1 MNHAAAV
8 PESEAEVLRRVHRT
22 GVAGSV
28 VVHLVL
34 LAGMVVV
41 AQRANE
47 PAPLV
52 YAVNLVA
59 APAPGPAP
67 RRAVEEATPSAPPE
81 QAPPERAR
89 ETAPVSPPRE
99 APRDPVRDEP
109 QLPTKS
115 AVAPLPNER
124 PSTGSDQLTFR
135 QEGLRFP
142 YPEYLDNIVTQI
154 RRRWVNPTG
163 PGLRLRAEVAFTIHR
178 DGTVTDIE
186 YVRKS
191 GQLLFDANALGAV
204 ERAARDGAFGP
215 LPSGWNG
222 EVLPISFSFTPD
234 DR

>member
-1 MNHAAAV
+1 MSHV
-8 PESEAEVLRRVHRT
+8 LVVHGPEAETIRRMHRT
-22 GVAGSV
+22 GVAGTVSV
-28 VVHLVL
+28 HVL
-34 LAGMVVV
+34 LVAGMIFV

-67 RRAVEEATPSAPPE
+67 RRAVETATPTAPPE
-81 QAPPERAR
+81 EAPPERAR
-89 ETAPVSPPRE
+89 ETAPTPPRE
-99 APRDPVRDEP
+99 APRQPVREDP
-109 QLPTKS
+109 TLPTKS

-142 YPEYLDNIVTQI
+142 YPEYLENIVTQI
-154 RRRWVNPTG
+154 RKRWVNPTG

-178 DGTVTDIE
+178 DGTVTDIQ
-186 YVRKS
+186 YIRQS
-191 GQLLFDANALGAV
+191 GQLLFDSNALGAV
-204 ERAARDGAFGP
+204 ERAARDGAFGQ

-222 EVLPISFSFTPD
+222 ESLPISFSFTPD